1 MNKIRAIGTI
11 ALALT
16 AVAPAFAQNADAV
29 RNQCLQS
36 AATYR
41 SQSIGQCRPH
51 PRDPRVLQACHTR
64 ANGAYE
70 RAVARC
76 EQNYQQS
83 LQRRR

>member
-1 MNKIRAIGTI
+1 MKKIPTIGTI
-11 ALALT
+11 ALTLA
-16 AVAPAFAQNADAV
+16 AAAPAFAQNAEAV

-36 AATYR
+36 AETYR
-41 SQSIGQCRPH
+41 SQNIAQCRPH
-51 PRDPRVLQACHTR
+51 PRDPRVLQSCHIRVNAT
-64 ANGAYE
+64 YD